1 MAGNGVIHSEFN
13 ASQTEPVHLLQVWIT
28 PAVEDVA
35 PRYQQF
41 GYDPSEKQGRLRLLV
56 GLKENPPEPAAFIHQ
71 DARAY
76 ASVLGP
82 GQSLERPIAR
92 GRHAWVQCARG
103 NITVNELVLKEGDLA
118 AVSEERAVTISGAG
132 PAGGERLFID
142 LA

>member
-1 MAGNGVIHSEFN
+1 M
-13 ASQTEPVHLLQVWIT
+13 W
-28 PAVEDVA
+28 

-56 GLKENPPEPAAFIHQ
+56 GPEENPPEPAAFIHQ

-76 ASVLGP
+76 ASVLAP
-82 GQSLERPIAR
+82 GQSLGQPIAR

-103 NITVNELVLKEGDLA
+103 NITVNELALKEGDGA
-118 AVSEERAVTISGAG
+118 TVSEERAVTISGAG
-132 PAGGERLFID
+132 PAGGELLFID